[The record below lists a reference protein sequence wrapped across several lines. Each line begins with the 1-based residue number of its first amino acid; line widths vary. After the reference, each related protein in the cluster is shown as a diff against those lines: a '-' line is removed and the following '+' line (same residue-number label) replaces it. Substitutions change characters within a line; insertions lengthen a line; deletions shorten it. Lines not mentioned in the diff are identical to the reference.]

1 MTDIRRENQIVS
13 SFNQPSTVEAFRSP
27 SVSSS
32 PLARETQGG
41 REGRKIYTSAL
52 CTNSG
57 LYTKLP
63 HWNDSPTPKTCINVH
78 TTERNH
84 EQPGVSTDTHP
95 IVRAWDISL
104 QTDSDQSVLL
114 EPFVP
119 RGGICLRQLKSDSG
133 IPFSVRSKT
142 FVVPM
147 ASIRMLKVIRL
158 MSVTENLW
166 LQHADS
172 AVSQMMDSL
181 SNAKL
186 IM

>member
-1 MTDIRRENQIVS
+1 M
-13 SFNQPSTVEAFRSP
+13 
-27 SVSSS
+27 
-32 PLARETQGG
+32 
-41 REGRKIYTSAL
+41 
-52 CTNSG
+52 
-57 LYTKLP
+57 
-63 HWNDSPTPKTCINVH
+63 
-78 TTERNH
+78 
-84 EQPGVSTDTHP
+84 
-95 IVRAWDISL
+95 
-104 QTDSDQSVLL
+104 
-114 EPFVP
+114 
-119 RGGICLRQLKSDSG
+119 RQLKSDSG

-166 LQHADS
+166 LQHGDS